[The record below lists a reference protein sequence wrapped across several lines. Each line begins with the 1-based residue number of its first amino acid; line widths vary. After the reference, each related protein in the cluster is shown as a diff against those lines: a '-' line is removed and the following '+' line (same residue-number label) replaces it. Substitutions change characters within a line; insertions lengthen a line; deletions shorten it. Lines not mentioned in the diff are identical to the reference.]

1 MKNIIIACG
10 GTGGHL
16 TPGIALAQSLE
27 QMGCSCWLFISQ
39 KKVDSR
45 LSSKYPKLSFVH
57 VHGTPCIKTPLGILR
72 FFKEVLLSFLQTR
85 KFIRKV
91 GADALIGF
99 GGFSTFGPALA
110 TLSCR
115 LPFHLHE
122 ANRVI
127 GKAVSFLA
135 HRAEKVYLPEGVLL
149 KGLASEKLIHLGY
162 PLRTDFRKIPMERA
176 RQRLGIPMKDRL
188 LVILGG
194 SQGAV
199 ALNEWVKENLEELAM
214 DGISVYCLTGMQKQ
228 SCGVVQLEGIGGDT
242 ITSRFVDFSDQVNV
256 VLSAANLVISRSGAG
271 AIAEIICCRVPAI
284 FVPYPFAADNHQHAN
299 GTYLEAKGGA
309 VVCDESCIKEQLLDE
324 VRELMFNEEFRSIL
338 MRNLY
343 ALDRGDMSLK
353 LARNIVDSLN
363 QAKQN
368 RSPRPVLAN
377 CL

>member
-1 MKNIIIACG
+1 MLCSGKIVRNPSG
-10 GTGGHL
+10 LENYEEYHYRLRGYRWSFN
-16 TPGIALAQSLE
+16 PGIALAQSLE

-57 VHGTPCIKTPLGILR
+57 VHGAPCIKTPLGILR

-176 RQRLGIPMKDRL
+176 Q
-188 LVILGG
+188 
-194 SQGAV
+194 
-199 ALNEWVKENLEELAM
+199 LAP
-214 DGISVYCLTGMQKQ
+214 GY
-228 SCGVVQLEGIGGDT
+228 
-242 ITSRFVDFSDQVNV
+242 SDE
-256 VLSAANLVISRSGAG
+256 R
-271 AIAEIICCRVPAI
+271 
-284 FVPYPFAADNHQHAN
+284 
-299 GTYLEAKGGA
+299 
-309 VVCDESCIKEQLLDE
+309 
-324 VRELMFNEEFRSIL
+324 
-338 MRNLY
+338 
-343 ALDRGDMSLK
+343 
-353 LARNIVDSLN
+353 
-363 QAKQN
+363 
-368 RSPRPVLAN
+368 
-377 CL
+377 